1 MPYTYTLAQQTN
13 ATGVPIIRPLYL
25 NYPDNSEAYTNSREY
40 LYGDNVLVA
49 PITSPN
55 DASGNGSVSA
65 WIPPGTWTDYF
76 TGTTYTGPSTATITD
91 SLAQMPVLIKSGGVM
106 PARTD
111 YVDNAAQTPLTQL
124 TVNVA
129 AGANGSFSLYQD
141 AGEGTGYQ
149 SGQST
154 STPISWN
161 DATRTLTVGATT
173 GSYLGAPTQRS
184 YILRLSNAAA
194 PTAVDVDGAQV
205 PETAWAY
212 NPNRRVVTVVTPALP
227 VAAAHTVT
235 LTGSATANPTS
246 GEVIGTGGLCLDVP
260 GSTAANGQ
268 PVQLSTCNHTAAQE
282 VTYTGANTLQILGK
296 CVDVQSGG
304 TGNGTA
310 IQLFDC
316 NGSGAQTWV
325 LHANGALV
333 NPQSGRCL
341 DDPGGTTTPGAVQ
354 LQIYDCNNRRRAGLA
369 ASPRTG
375 QWPRR
380 PVRRC
385 RRRRSGFRHG
395 RAALHL
401 QPDRRAAL
409 VGTRRRHAARVRQVP
424 GRPVWRYR
432 QPDTDPAVRLQW
444 LGRPD
449 LGKRQWQ
456 PAESA
461 VRALSRRPRRHH
473 HPRRPAADRR
483 LQQHRRPAIR
493 PRWLTNL
500 PAALGSTALS
510 FGPMGGLRSLTRAVT
525 VAEGGCFFVRSAFS
539 VHEGPRSIGLGRS
552 SRTGAGFVTLPCRE
566 REVSAPQE
574 LLGSCDCSP
583 PRCHRDTAK
592 RAVRLGGDGMAL
604 DVEGVVDGGV
614 G

>member
-1 MPYTYTLAQQTN
+1 M
-13 ATGVPIIRPLYL
+13 
-25 NYPDNSEAYTNSREY
+25 
-40 LYGDNVLVA
+40 LVA

-65 WIPPGTWTDYF
+65 WIPLGTWTDYF
-76 TGTTYTGPSTATITD
+76 TGMTYTGPSTATITD
-91 SLAQMPVLIKSGGVM
+91 SLAQMPVCIKSGGIM

-173 GSYLGAPTQRS
+173 GSYLGALLNGRTCCGCPMRWPRRPSTSTMRARSPRRLGLQPEPEPRQGHRRDAGAAGRRSAHRHPHRQRHRH
-184 YILRLSNAAA
+184 LR
-194 PTAVDVDGAQV
+194 
-205 PETAWAY
+205 
-212 NPNRRVVTVVTPALP
+212 
-227 VAAAHTVT
+227 
-235 LTGSATANPTS
+235 TS
-246 GEVIGTGGLCLDVP
+246 GEVIGTGGLCLDVR
-260 GSTAANGQ
+260 GGTAANGQ

-354 LQIYDCNNRRRAGLA
+354 LQILRLQQHRRRAGLA

-444 LGRPD
+444 LGLARP
-449 LGKRQWQ
+449 G
-456 PAESA
+456 
-461 VRALSRRPRRHH
+461 
-473 HPRRPAADRR
+473 
-483 LQQHRRPAIR
+483 
-493 PRWLTNL
+493 
-500 PAALGSTALS
+500 
-510 FGPMGGLRSLTRAVT
+510 
-525 VAEGGCFFVRSAFS
+525 
-539 VHEGPRSIGLGRS
+539 
-552 SRTGAGFVTLPCRE
+552 
-566 REVSAPQE
+566 
-574 LLGSCDCSP
+574 
-583 PRCHRDTAK
+583 
-592 RAVRLGGDGMAL
+592 
-604 DVEGVVDGGV
+604 
-614 G
+614 